1 MTREDA
7 LEEIA
12 KIDTIVFDKTGTLT
26 TGAMALQQTIS
37 LGPLNDDQCLS
48 LVRQL
53 ESQSEHPIARA
64 FAPLDI
70 TSDDNLRVGSL
81 RNHTSQGVSGQY
93 SVNNQAVELRF
104 GQAQFAAAL
113 LNEQPQAPD
122 EQGLWLLLADAH
134 QALAWFK
141 ISDAPRK
148 GLSQTISQLKQQGYA
163 LHLLSGDQTHNV
175 AQLANN
181 HGIAH
186 WHACQ
191 TPQQKLDLI
200 THLQQQGQRVLMVG
214 DGVNDAPV
222 MAAADAAVAMASGTD
237 LSKSSAPALLLRDNL
252 NLIQVLLRKAQ
263 QTHTIMQQNL
273 SWALLYNVIALPL
286 AAAGLI
292 PPWGAAIGMSTSSL
306 LVVLNAT
313 RLKAAAQVSQQ

>member
-1 MTREDA
+1 
-7 LEEIA
+7 
-12 KIDTIVFDKTGTLT
+12 
-26 TGAMALQQTIS
+26 
-37 LGPLNDDQCLS
+37 
-48 LVRQL
+48 
-53 ESQSEHPIARA
+53 
-64 FAPLDI
+64 
-70 TSDDNLRVGSL
+70 L